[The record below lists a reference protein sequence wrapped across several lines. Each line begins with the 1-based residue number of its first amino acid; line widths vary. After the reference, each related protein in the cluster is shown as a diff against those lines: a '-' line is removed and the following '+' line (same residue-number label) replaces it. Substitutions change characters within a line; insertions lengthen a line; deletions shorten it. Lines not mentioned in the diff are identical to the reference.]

1 MNPWI
6 AFVPGLVL
14 GILLGALLFRR
25 ARRRETV
32 VPAAGP
38 APSVADPS
46 RGIFIPGRNFP
57 EIKRLLIALQTS
69 DKHSCATP
77 ADWQPGEDVIVP
89 PPGSCGTAKRRVE
102 KPDPDAYALDWFMT
116 FKKLP
121 KEKLGLPA
129 AAKL

>member
-57 EIKRLLIALQTS
+57 EMMERLGS
-69 DKHSCATP
+69 DESLL
-77 ADWQPGEDVIVP
+77 DVILN
-89 PPGSCGTAKRRVE
+89 GCTRAC
-102 KPDPDAYALDWFMT
+102 
-116 FKKLP
+116 
-121 KEKLGLPA
+121 
-129 AAKL
+129 